1 MVVQRDRP
9 VAVWGWATPGSAV
22 SVSFRGRTV
31 RGQATPAGAW
41 RVSLPSGAAGG
52 PFDLTVRAGTER
64 VALSDV
70 LVGDVWVASGQSN
83 MEFTLAQ
90 AANGVEA
97 VAGANDRLLR
107 QFKVPNSWSNTPE
120 DDLSGGGWAIAD
132 PQHAAEFTAVGY
144 FFAREIRKTVGVPV
158 GIINTTWSGSNIET
172 WMSRRALGLTD
183 SAWMAL
189 VKAEEAYRSAVRD
202 SLRARFG
209 ELPAKDVGLLN
220 GKAVWAEPLL
230 GDSDWSQITVPSY
243 WEDHG
248 YAGMDGVAWYRLAFD
263 LDADELRRGVTLSFA
278 AIDDDDITWVNGVEV
293 GRTAGYNI
301 RRAYKI
307 PQNALV
313 VGRNVLAVR
322 VTDGGGGGGINGAV
336 SLSFGDGTQR
346 SLAGRWRFKVGE
358 ASFKPDGQHINK
370 IPTISYN
377 RMVHP
382 LLPFAIK
389 GVIWY
394 QGESN
399 ANTVAQAAAY
409 RAQFASLI
417 TSWRHEWGSGRE
429 TFPFLWVQLPNFGKA
444 DSTPPAQSAWATQRE
459 SMAAALSLPNTGQA
473 IPIDVGEAGDIHPR
487 NKQDVGVRLAR
498 VALKGVYG
506 RPIVASGPTYRSYR
520 LLGDTAVVDFANADG
535 GLFVNSSDG
544 RVGAFAL
551 AGADRTFVWA
561 NARIVGRQVY
571 VWSDRVKTPAA
582 VRYAWANN
590 PERANLYNGEKLP
603 AAPFRTDRW

>member
-1 MVVQRDRP
+1 
-9 VAVWGWATPGSAV
+9 
-22 SVSFRGRTV
+22 
-31 RGQATPAGAW
+31 
-41 RVSLPSGAAGG
+41 
-52 PFDLTVRAGTER
+52 LTVTVGADRI
-64 VALSDV
+64 ALSDV

-90 AANGVEA
+90 AANGAEA

-107 QFKVPNSWSNTPE
+107 QFKVPISWSNTPE
-120 DDLSGGGWAIAD
+120 DDLSGGVWAIAD
-132 PQHAAEFTAVGY
+132 PQHAGEFTAVGY
-144 FFAREIRKTVGVPV
+144 FFAREIRKTIGVPI
-158 GIINTTWSGSNIET
+158 GIINTTWGGSNIET

-183 SAWMAL
+183 SAWLSVVKTEDAYNAAL
-189 VKAEEAYRSAVRD
+189 RD

-209 ELPAKDVGLLN
+209 ELPTKDPGLLN
-220 GKAVWAEPLL
+220 DRAVWADPSLA
-230 GDSDWSQITVPSY
+230 DTDWSEIPVPSY

-248 YAGMDGVAWYRLAFD
+248 YAGMDGIAWYRLAFN
-263 LDADELRRGVTLSFA
+263 LDSAEVRRGVTLSLA
-278 AIDDDDITWVNGVEV
+278 AIDDDDITWVNGMEV
-293 GRTAGYNI
+293 GRTAGYNVS
-301 RRAYKI
+301 RAYTI
-307 PQNALV
+307 PQNVLR
-313 VGRNVLAVR
+313 VGHNLLAVR

-336 SLSFGDGTQR
+336 SLLFGDGTRR

-358 ASFKPDGQHINK
+358 VSFKPDGQHLNK

-399 ANTVAQAAAY
+399 ANNVAQAAAY
-409 RAQFASLI
+409 RGQFASLI
-417 TSWRHEWGSGRE
+417 TSWRREWGGGSVRE
-429 TFPFLWVQLPNFGKA
+429 TFPFLWVQLPNFGRA
-444 DSTPPAQSAWATQRE
+444 DSVPPAQPAWAVQRE

-473 IPIDVGEAGDIHPR
+473 ITIDVGDAGDIHPR
-487 NKQDVGVRLAR
+487 NKEDVGVRLAR
-498 VALKGVYG
+498 VVLKTVYG
-506 RPIVASGPTYRSYR
+506 RPVVASGPTFRSYR
-520 LLGDTAVVDFANADG
+520 LLGDTAVIDFANADG
-535 GLFVNSSDG
+535 GLVVSSGDG
-544 RVGAFAL
+544 RAGAFAL

-571 VWSDRVKTPAA
+571 VWSDRVKSPAA

-590 PERANLYNGEKLP
+590 PERANLYNAAKLP